1 MRSPYI
7 SPRELAKMTGD
18 SAAIGA
24 RPADQAV
31 ALRVEPKVS
40 TLRASILRAA
50 RGAPRNPIADALV
63 SVTVTLLFITAAAIF
78 TGA

>member
-1 MRSPYI
+1 MTRPYI
-7 SPRELAKMTGD
+7 SPSALAKMTGD

-40 TLRASILRAA
+40 TLRASILRAVD
-50 RGAPRNPIADALV
+50 GIALAALIF
-63 SVTVTLLFITAAAIF
+63 TLCFAIPAIF
-78 TGA
+78 GGS